1 LTASPI
7 AVSRKRRQI
16 HFICTMKYKAISLCF
31 LFFLSVACGWLIS
44 FSISLILGKIVK
56 ESSPIFW
63 LARFTTSVFSYGTVF
78 LPCFVIVYF
87 TKKHQLHT
95 RDGYLWKLL
104 RILVTGNTSETESK
118 HSDVSYS
125 SVNPSHDSNLKTG
138 LQLIG
143 CTVGLQASFLTW
155 GVLQEKIF
163 TEYVD
168 SEGHVEKFT
177 DSEFLVFMNCIL
189 SFIISGTY
197 LLLKPQTIH
206 QTPLYKYG
214 YCSLSNILSSWCQY
228 EALKFVSFPSQVLT
242 KSTKVIPV
250 MLMGKLVSRT
260 KYKNYEYLT
269 AILISVGM
277 TAFLFGSMKNED
289 ETKSTTT
296 SGAVLLMGYLL
307 FDSFTANWQG
317 YILREHHPSSIQM
330 MCGINFMSCLFSSVS
345 LIQESD
351 VLYSLH
357 FALRNPQFILD
368 CSLTAIASASGQLFI
383 YATISKFGVVVFTII
398 MTCRQALA
406 ILISCLVYGHYLST
420 SAIIGVTIV
429 FFAIFLRIY
438 YGHCEKNKAKTIQVD
453 HSDVIKA

>member
-1 LTASPI
+1 MCLFGS
-7 AVSRKRRQI
+7 
-16 HFICTMKYKAISLCF
+16 F

-95 RDGYLWKLL
+95 RGTPVYFSSLMQQCIIHVIFSSNFLDGYLWKLL

-228 EALKFVSFPSQVLT
+228 EALKFVSFPSQVF
-242 KSTKVIPV
+242 
-250 MLMGKLVSRT
+250 
-260 KYKNYEYLT
+260 
-269 AILISVGM
+269 AILH
-277 TAFLFGSMKNED
+277 L
-289 ETKSTTT
+289 
-296 SGAVLLMGYLL
+296 
-307 FDSFTANWQG
+307 SF
-317 YILREHHPSSIQM
+317 
-330 MCGINFMSCLFSSVS
+330 
-345 LIQESD
+345 
-351 VLYSLH
+351 
-357 FALRNPQFILD
+357 
-368 CSLTAIASASGQLFI
+368 
-383 YATISKFGVVVFTII
+383 
-398 MTCRQALA
+398 
-406 ILISCLVYGHYLST
+406 
-420 SAIIGVTIV
+420 
-429 FFAIFLRIY
+429 
-438 YGHCEKNKAKTIQVD
+438 
-453 HSDVIKA
+453 